1 MTRRFALADLP
12 EVIPVFPLPGALLLP
27 RSRLP
32 LNIFEPRYLAMLDD
46 VLRSDHRLIGMV
58 QPFEDPAPQP
68 KLHVIGCAGRV
79 TSLSETEDGRYL
91 IALTGVSRFRIGGE
105 IDGFT
110 PYRRIRAE
118 WPDFAADLGP
128 AEDGTKGGASGG
140 AGFDRE
146 EFLAVLRRYFEAVR
160 LASDW
165 DSLSDA
171 EPELLVNSLA
181 MMCPFSVEEKQAL
194 LEAPRLSDRVET
206 LMALMQFAIASGG
219 EDDNKVQ

>member
-27 RSRLP
+27 RARLP

-58 QPFEDPAPQP
+58 QPYEGVEPQP

-105 IDGFT
+105 LDGFT

-118 WPDFAADLGP
+118 WADFAADLGST
-128 AEDGTKGGASGG
+128 EVG

-146 EFLAVLRRYFEAVR
+146 EFLAVLRRYFQAVR
-160 LASDW
+160 LSSDW

-194 LEAPRLSDRVET
+194 LEAPRLTDRVET
-206 LMALMQFAIASGG
+206 LTALMQFAIASGG